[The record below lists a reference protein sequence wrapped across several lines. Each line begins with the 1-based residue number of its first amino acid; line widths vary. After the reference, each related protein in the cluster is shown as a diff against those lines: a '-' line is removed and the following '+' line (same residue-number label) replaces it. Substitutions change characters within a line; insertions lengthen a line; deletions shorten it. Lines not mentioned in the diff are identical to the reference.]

1 MATISRIS
9 TREFSIK
16 SSVQLKYATAYIL
29 IIAALLIFM
38 NIYPVAS
45 FRDSA
50 FESKHASML
59 NQAAVVSSSLSSLET
74 LRTEDVEKVLSML
87 SNIMVTRLVV
97 TDTSALVVY
106 DTSPYDNNI
115 GKYAAFSEIML
126 ALQGK
131 NVFTSKYADSVL
143 ISRAAVPV
151 TFEGSATG
159 AVYIYDYD
167 TEQAG
172 MLENMR
178 GNLGKVSL
186 VILVLSLLLVFI
198 FSGLLTKRIKSMLR
212 AMRTLGGGKYDYR
225 IDVRGRDELSG
236 LANEFNILAERLE
249 KTESMRQRFVSDA
262 SHELKTPLAAIKLLT
277 DSILQSDNMDDGTM
291 REFMQDIGSEADRLT
306 RTTEKLMNIT
316 RLKSGTGFSGT
327 SDMKTAA
334 EKAIRM
340 LETMA
345 AEKNVVLD
353 VRLSDD
359 CMVAV
364 GSDDLHQIVFNLV
377 ENAIKYNVDRG
388 SVTVLLFVRDGAVS
402 FIVND
407 TGIGIPKEDM
417 PYIFD
422 RFYRVDKSRESKVGG
437 SGLGL
442 SIVRDMV
449 EKHGGRITVKARE
462 HGGTSFAVVF
472 PLAEKAEEDK

>member
-1 MATISRIS
+1 
-9 TREFSIK
+9 
-16 SSVQLKYATAYIL
+16 
-29 IIAALLIFM
+29 M

-50 FESKHASML
+50 FEAKHASMQ

-74 LRTEDVEKVLSML
+74 LGAEDVGKVLSML

-97 TDTSALVVY
+97 TDNDALVVY
-106 DTSPYDNNI
+106 DTSQYDNNV
-115 GKYAAFSEIML
+115 GKYAVFSEIIL

-131 NVFTSKYADSVL
+131 NVFSSKYTHDVL
-143 ISRAAVPV
+143 ISRAAMPV
-151 TFEGSATG
+151 TFEGGTTG

-172 MLENMR
+172 MLEAMR

-186 VILVLSLLLVFI
+186 VILFLSLLLVFV
-198 FSGLLTKRIKSMLR
+198 FSGLLTKRIKSILR
-212 AMRTLGGGKYDYR
+212 AMRSLGSGEYGSR

-236 LANEFNILAERLE
+236 LANEFNVLAERLE
-249 KTESMRQRFVSDA
+249 ETESMRQRFVSDA

-277 DSILQSDNMDDGTM
+277 DSIIQSDNMDGDTM
-291 REFMQDIGSEADRLT
+291 REFIQDIGSEADRLT
-306 RTTEKLMNIT
+306 RTTEKLMNIS
-316 RLKSGTGFSGT
+316 RLQSGAGASGV
-327 SDMKTAA
+327 SDMKTVV

-340 LETMA
+340 LEALA
-345 AEKNVVLD
+345 AEKKVRLD
-353 VRLSDD
+353 VRLSNG
-359 CMVAV
+359 CRVSA

-388 SVTVLLFVRDGAVS
+388 SVTVLLYSRDGSVH

-407 TGIGIPKEDM
+407 TGIGIPKEDL

-422 RFYRVDKSRESKVGG
+422 RFYRVDKSRESEVGG

-442 SIVRDMV
+442 SIVREMV
-449 EKHGGRITVKARE
+449 ERHGGKITVKARE
-462 HGGTSFAVVF
+462 HGGTSFTVMF
-472 PLAEKAEEDK
+472 PLAKKAEAAE